1 MAKQKQITNINKH
14 KFKWNIDIGIII
26 FGLIFI
32 YLIANL
38 VIYLTSSHITAY
50 EVREGAIITDTAY
63 TGFAVRSEKVTYAS
77 SAGYVNYLLNE
88 GDKAAVGNPVYS
100 ITSSKQT
107 KTASQT
113 SKTLTEEEKEELI
126 TKTQKFNL
134 SYDPSSFGN
143 VYDFSYDCKSSI
155 LDYMNSIRQSE
166 STAQAVNGIA
176 AENDGII
183 AFTIDGF
190 EDITS
195 ENFQVSCLNR
205 SAYSKT
211 DVRNREQIKSG
222 DPVYK
227 TIMDDTWYL
236 YLALSDE
243 TAEQLKDTKSLKVLF
258 KKDNEYVTGAL
269 TITKMDDQN
278 IACLEFTNSVVRYA
292 NDRYLDVELIFDDQA
307 GLKIPKSA
315 VVEKEFYAVPNSYIT
330 KGGNTNAS
338 GVYVR
343 SSDDNNGSTSVFTT
357 LDIYF
362 SDDEY
367 SYVPGAAFDKGA
379 VLLKPES
386 TDTYEIKKT
395 KKLKGV
401 YNINKGYAVFR
412 LIHILNGN
420 DTYYI
425 VKEGESYGLYNYDQI
440 VLDGSKVDEN
450 EIVFQ

>member
-1 MAKQKQITNINKH
+1 
-14 KFKWNIDIGIII
+14 
-26 FGLIFI
+26 
-32 YLIANL
+32 
-38 VIYLTSSHITAY
+38 
-50 EVREGAIITDTAY
+50 
-63 TGFAVRSEKVTYAS
+63 
-77 SAGYVNYLLNE
+77 
-88 GDKAAVGNPVYS
+88 
-100 ITSSKQT
+100 
-107 KTASQT
+107 
-113 SKTLTEEEKEELI
+113 
-126 TKTQKFNL
+126 
-134 SYDPSSFGN
+134 
-143 VYDFSYDCKSSI
+143 
-155 LDYMNSIRQSE
+155 MNSIQQSAG
-166 STAQAVNGIA
+166 TTQLKDGIA

-190 EDITS
+190 EDTTP
-195 ENFQVSCLNR
+195 ENFQTSCLNR
-205 SAYSKT
+205 SSYSKT
-211 DVRNREQIKSG
+211 DVRNRGQIKSG
-222 DPVYK
+222 EPVYK

-243 TAEQLKDTKSLKVLF
+243 TAKQLKDTKSLKVLF

-269 TITKMDDQN
+269 TIMKMDGQN
-278 IACLEFTNSVVRYA
+278 IACMEFTNSVVRYA
-292 NDRYLDVELIFDDQA
+292 NDRYLDVELIFDDQS
-307 GLKIPKSA
+307 GLKIPKSS
-315 VVEKEFYAVPNSYIT
+315 VIEKEFYAVPNSYIT

-338 GVYVR
+338 GVYIR
-343 SSDDNNGSTSVFTT
+343 AKDNSNSSSSVFTA

-367 SYVPGAAFDKGA
+367 SYVPESSFEKGT

-386 TDTYEIKKT
+386 TDTYETGKT

-440 VLDGSKVDEN
+440 VLDGSKVDED